1 MRLIQR
7 GLFGTIVLVLALVAV
22 MANGAEANP
31 LALKCTSTGAFF
43 PPVLNAPP
51 TTADVMV
58 AAGGKCSARLGTVT
72 FAGVVT
78 ADTVPDGNGC
88 ISINSNGP
96 STAFN
101 AKGDSFEYT
110 ITGTQCFKDANGN
123 PPTTSGF
130 CGAATDTFTSEIAGL
145 FLVSDGTGHLAGASG
160 SGTVTSAV
168 NHCNPGFP
176 FGNSFKSTFKGTI
189 QQ

>member
-7 GLFGTIVLVLALVAV
+7 GMFGAIVSVLALVAV
-22 MANGAEANP
+22 MANGAEAKS
-31 LALKCTSTGAFF
+31 LKCTSTGTFF
-43 PPVLNAPP
+43 PPVLNDPP

-58 AAGGKCSARLGTVT
+58 AAVGTCSAGGLLGSVT

-78 ADTVPDGNGC
+78 ADTVPDGSGC
-88 ISINSNGP
+88 IDISSNGP

-130 CGAATDTFTSEIAGL
+130 CGAGTAVTSEIAAL
-145 FLVSDGTGHLAGASG
+145 FLVSDGTGRLAGASG

-168 NHCNPGFP
+168 NHCDPGFP